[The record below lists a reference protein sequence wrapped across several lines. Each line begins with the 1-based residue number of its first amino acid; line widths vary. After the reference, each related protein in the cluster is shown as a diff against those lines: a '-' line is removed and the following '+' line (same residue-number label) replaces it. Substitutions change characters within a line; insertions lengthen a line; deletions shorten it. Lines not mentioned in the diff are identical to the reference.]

1 MSFER
6 EVNVA
11 VQLMFKHAKSVVS
24 RNLTNA
30 VLRGDITIEQ
40 SKLPGLEMI
49 IHQAIDDGYKQS
61 AKQLSSVLKEN
72 ADKRK

>member
-30 VLRGDITIEQ
+30 GLRGDITIEQ

-49 IHQAIDDGYKQS
+49 INQAIDDGYKQS
-61 AKQLSSVLKEN
+61 ARQLSSVLKEH
-72 ADKRK
+72 ADKKK